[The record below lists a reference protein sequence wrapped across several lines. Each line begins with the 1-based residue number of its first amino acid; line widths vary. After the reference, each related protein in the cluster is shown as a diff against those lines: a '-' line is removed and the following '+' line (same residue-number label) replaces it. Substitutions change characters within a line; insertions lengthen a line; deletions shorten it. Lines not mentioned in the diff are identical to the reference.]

1 MGTERTGNKQVQQR
15 MTKRQRKATKIIVL
29 RHAEKP
35 DKDFAP
41 YGVTRKGERSKESLQ
56 VRGWQ
61 RAGALIA
68 LFAPPNGIFMPSLS
82 KPQFLFASKPLRHK
96 GSRRPL
102 QTIIPLSEKLGI
114 KIDSEHPRYDIEKL
128 LDEVYM
134 CRGVVLICW
143 QREYI
148 PDIALKILDDR
159 KIAPAE
165 WPEDRYDVMWVF
177 DLDRAT
183 GRYKF
188 KQVPQRLLMGDTA
201 TPIR

>member
-1 MGTERTGNKQVQQR
+1 MSKKQPR
-15 MTKRQRKATKIIVL
+15 ATKIMLV

-68 LFAPPNGIFMPSLS
+68 LFAPPNGQFNTSLA
-82 KPQFLFASKPLRHK
+82 KPQFLYASKPLRHK
-96 GSRRPL
+96 GSRRPF
-102 QTIIPLSEKLGI
+102 QTIVPLSERLGTEI
-114 KIDSEHPRYDIEKL
+114 NAEFARFDFENMLEEIYL
-128 LDEVYM
+128 L
-134 CRGVVLICW
+134 RGVVLISW

-148 PDIALKILDDR
+148 PDIARKILDDT
-159 KIAPAE
+159 KIVPAV
-165 WPEDRYDVMWVF
+165 WPEDRYDMIWVF
-177 DLDRAT
+177 DLDRAS

-188 KQVPQRLLMGDTA
+188 KQVPQRLMAGDLA